1 MFAPEIAIKLP
12 LLSIGSTYPFAL
24 APRTARANSPYMG
37 VVEVEEDGADVTVDD
52 VWLKVVEEEVV
63 DVALLDISTTG

>member
-1 MFAPEIAIKLP
+1 
-12 LLSIGSTYPFAL
+12 
-24 APRTARANSPYMG
+24 MG